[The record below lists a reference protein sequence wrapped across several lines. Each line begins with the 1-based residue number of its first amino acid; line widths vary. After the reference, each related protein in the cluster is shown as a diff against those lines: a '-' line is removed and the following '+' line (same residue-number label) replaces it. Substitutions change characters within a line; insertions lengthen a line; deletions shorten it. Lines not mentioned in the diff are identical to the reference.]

1 MNAAVATRTALVID
15 DDPFLAE
22 LVQVL
27 LESRGFSVDVMTDGI
42 EALELER
49 HYDVILLDVNMPV
62 FDGERL
68 TAYWKL
74 TQEHVLRRVI
84 ILSGYAKRSEAFSG
98 GAFATLQKPFAHEAL
113 LAAVEAC
120 VAQTDGF

>member
-1 MNAAVATRTALVID
+1 MTETNPRSALVID
-15 DDPFLAE
+15 DDPFIGE
-22 LVQVL
+22 LVQVV
-27 LESRGFSVDVMTDGI
+27 LESRGFSVELMTDGI
-42 EALELER
+42 EALELKR

-74 TQEHVLRRVI
+74 TQADVLRRVI
-84 ILSGYAKRSEAFSG
+84 ILSGYAKRSATFSVA
-98 GAFATLQKPFAHEAL
+98 AFATIQKPFSHETL
-113 LAAVEAC
+113 IETVEAC